1 MNFDFSKQK
10 EKVLPIKENTQTSIL
25 RYDEVLYMECTG
37 NLVSVFHTQNSLPIS
52 YTSPLISNETILGDF
67 GFVRISDNKI
77 VNMYHVKKLNS
88 KKREIHMSNKC
99 ILEVSRRKWHKIAE
113 FFKL

>member
-10 EKVLPIKENTQTSIL
+10 GKILPIKEKTQTSFL
-25 RYDEVLYMECTG
+25 CYDEILYLECTG
-37 NLVSVFHTQNSLPIS
+37 NLVFVFHTQNARHIS
-52 YTSPLISNETILGDF
+52 YTSSLISNETILGDF

-88 KKREIHMSNKC
+88 IKREIHMSNGC
-99 ILEVSRRKWHKIAE
+99 VLEVSRRKWHKIAE
-113 FFKL
+113 LFKS